1 MPPLDIDWK
10 LRNLLEREGVT
21 VYALAKKLGENMDK
35 PLNIRTLYRWTND
48 TPSNPGLE
56 GIAWVLWALG
66 ELTGKTFTVT
76 DVLEFH
82 ERRGS

>member
-1 MPPLDIDWK
+1 MPPLDVDWK
-10 LRNLLEREGVT
+10 LRALLEREGVT
-21 VYALAKKLGENMDK
+21 VYALAKKLGESMEQ

-56 GIAWVLWALG
+56 GIAWVLWGLG

-76 DVLEFH
+76 DVLEF
-82 ERRGS
+82 RRKD